1 MNQFPESSH
10 PESKANH
17 THTPPSVVLLW
28 IQVVTGDAP
37 ASLLQDTLMLYQVTA
52 WSPGTSYWNG
62 GAVTLMSRV
71 TVTSPLL
78 LLTSLTLD
86 QSEKS
91 GRSMWRHP
99 GVVWCRHGPH
109 PDVTFCYRWETVVPR
124 CPAQHQLTRL
134 SLCDVHTRDWTG
146 RHCKTAQMLLLTRRH
161 LKEQWN
167 VLTAPRRSRC
177 TLDVD
182 ICLSGGGDPLLIVSL
197 AAELSVLVH
206 ACKRYVGKDTV
217 ALSLWW
223 KLEKK
228 KNTLQNELCAEYLD
242 NTQLSFSAGTRW
254 PHLSL
259 TSEGK
264 QQTFFLCAKCK
275 SEGKVPC
282 QPQERSKTHLN
293 MTHFFII
300 SQRSTYQCLAQRQ
313 GKGSPM

>member
-1 MNQFPESSH
+1 
-10 PESKANH
+10 
-17 THTPPSVVLLW
+17 
-28 IQVVTGDAP
+28 
-37 ASLLQDTLMLYQVTA
+37 MLYQVTA

-86 QSEKS
+86 QSEKL
-91 GRSMWRHP
+91 RWSMWRHP
-99 GVVWCRHGPH
+99 AVVWCRYGPH
-109 PDVTFCYRWETVVPR
+109 PDVTLCYWWETVVPR
-124 CPAQHQLTRL
+124 CPAQHQLTGL
-134 SLCDVHTRDWTG
+134 SLCDNHTRGWTG
-146 RHCKTAQMLLLTRRH
+146 RHCKTPQMLLLTQKH

-182 ICLSGGGDPLLIVSL
+182 ICLGGGGDPLLIVSL
-197 AAELSVLVH
+197 TAELSVLVH
-206 ACKRYVGKDTV
+206 TCKRYVGKDTV

-223 KLEKK
+223 KFKK
-228 KNTLQNELCAEYLD
+228 ETNTPQNELCAEYLD
-242 NTQLSFSAGTRW
+242 NTQLSFNTGTCW

-264 QQTFFLCAKCK
+264 QQKNIFLCAKCK
-275 SEGKVPC
+275 SEGKVLC

-300 SQRSTYQCLAQRQ
+300 SQRSTHQRLMQRQ